1 MVNSTTAAPFIP
13 EIWANEALEILRSNI
28 VMAPLVTKDSDLATF
43 QVGSTLHVPYP
54 GTLVANDK
62 KEGSPVTK
70 QTPNSTDTT
79 VKLDH
84 HKEVTILVEDFV
96 RAQAQPIL
104 MQSYI
109 HAQVVALSEQI
120 ESDIIGTYSS
130 FKGSLGTAGTDL
142 SAATLRAIGKKF
154 DDSKVP
160 QGNRHLIISTKD
172 ESALIGDTALQTF
185 FAFNEQ
191 QRGDVSN
198 GLIGQKI
205 YGLNLHVS
213 QLVPVV
219 VGTGTTPVTTTNNLA
234 FDPGAIVFA
243 SRSLPMA
250 NSGMGVVQAVVQ
262 DPVSG
267 LILRSTMGY
276 DKDSLGVQVTLDC
289 LYGVAKLRD
298 EKGFVVLS

>member
-13 EIWANEALEILRSNI
+13 EIWANEALEVLRSNI
-28 VMAPLVTKDSDLATF
+28 VMAPLVTKDTDLATF

-54 GTLVANDK
+54 GTLKANDK
-62 KEGSPVTK
+62 VEGAPVTK
-70 QTPNSTDTT
+70 QTPTSTDTT
-79 VKLDH
+79 VKLSH

-109 HAQVVALSEQI
+109 HAQVVALAEQI

-130 FKGSLGTAGTDL
+130 FSGSLGTAGTDL
-142 SAATLRAIGKKF
+142 SAATLRAIAKKF
-154 DDSKVP
+154 DDNKID
-160 QGNRHLIISTKD
+160 QGNRHLLLSTKD
-172 ESALIGDTALQTF
+172 ESALVGDTALQTF
-185 FAFNEQ
+185 FAFNEN
-191 QRGDVSN
+191 QRHDITN
-198 GLIGQKI
+198 GIIGANI
-205 YGLNLHVS
+205 YGLTLHVS

-219 VGTGTTPVTTTNNLA
+219 TGTPNATNNLA

-250 NSGMGVVQAVVQ
+250 NPGMGVVQAVVQ

-298 EKGFVVLS
+298 EKAFVVLS